1 MPSSGQ
7 AAGRTQHVAL
17 HAAIGKILEDQERKL
32 QRRGFRLG
40 EEAELY
46 AKMPPM
52 PRLLMIKTTSLG
64 DVIHNLPVIT
74 DIHAHLPDTQ
84 IDWVVEESFADIPR
98 LHPGVNRVITVAIRR
113 WRKHLLQ
120 ADTWREIRGLRQ
132 ALKQN
137 RYDHIIDTQGL
148 FKSAILGA
156 QAQGIYHGQNA
167 ASAREPLAAMF
178 YQRRHAVAR
187 GQHAVTRNRL
197 LAAQALGYHLNSL
210 APDYGIQAGPAA
222 TALALPAR
230 YIAALHATSRDSKL
244 WPEQHWITLGQAL
257 QQQGLAMVLPWGNAS
272 EQARAQR
279 IASAVPNS
287 LVLPRLSL
295 NDLAAVLGQA
305 QAAIGVDTGLVHLA
319 AALDLPTVAIYTDT
333 DPSLTGVLAHDSS
346 KAINLGNKGEI
357 PAVASVLTALNS
369 VSQPRA

>member
-1 MPSSGQ
+1 M
-7 AAGRTQHVAL
+7 
-17 HAAIGKILEDQERKL
+17 
-32 QRRGFRLG
+32 G

-74 DIHAHLPDTQ
+74 DIHASLPDTQ

-98 LHPGVNRVITVAIRR
+98 LHPGVNRVIPVAIRR

-120 ADTWREIRGLRQ
+120 AATWREISTLRQ
-132 ALKQN
+132 ALKQTA
-137 RYDHIIDTQGL
+137 YDHIIDTQGL
-148 FKSAILGA
+148 FKSAILGT
-156 QAQGIYHGQNA
+156 QAQGLYHGQNA
-167 ASAREPLAAMF
+167 ASAREPLAALF

-187 GQHAVTRNRL
+187 DQHAVTRNRL
-197 LAAQALGYHLNSL
+197 LAAQALGYSLASL
-210 APDYGIQAGPAA
+210 APDYGIQAGAAPAM
-222 TALALPAR
+222 LALPSR

-244 WPEQHWITLGQAL
+244 WPEPHWIALGLAL

-287 LVLPRLSL
+287 LVLPRLPL
-295 NDLAAVLGQA
+295 KELAAVLGQA

-346 KAINLGNKGEI
+346 KVMNLGNRGEI
-357 PAVASVLTALNS
+357 PAVASVLQALGS
-369 VSQPRA
+369 VSQHQA